1 MKMTS
6 IKLRLNVLFVVIISV
21 LLLAFSAVSYFRT
34 QATLERNNH
43 HQVQMALQRLSTNL
57 PSLLW
62 SFDSEQ
68 ISKNLD
74 SEMSASFLTGIIIR
88 SGDKV
93 LAGVARGADGSAI
106 TAVKEAPAADFS
118 REVELFYQEDG
129 KANPVGKATVYV
141 STAEI
146 RDALGQELW
155 RALAQV
161 LILDV
166 VIVIALTSILNSM
179 VLNPL
184 AHVGHAL
191 REIAQGDADL
201 TRRLPRA
208 STDEFNDVAE
218 GFNTF
223 VEHLQNIM
231 LQIRQSVTTISDASS
246 EIARGNLDLSARTES
261 QASSLEQTAASMA
274 EITNTVKQN
283 AESAQQAN
291 HMVGAAAE
299 VAARGGAVVKEVVQ
313 TMGAINASSRKIVDI
328 ISVIDGIAFQ
338 TNILALNAA
347 VEAARAGEQ
356 GRGFAVVASEVRS
369 LAGRSAAA
377 AKEIKALIDESVT
390 NVDIGSRLVDQ
401 AGATM
406 TEIED
411 SVSKVTG
418 IMAEIHAATDAQ
430 TLGISQINEAVRQMD
445 DSTQQNAALVEQAAA
460 AASSMQNQATQ
471 LATAVGMF
479 KLSEASASGQ
489 MLALR

>member
-21 LLLAFSAVSYFRT
+21 LLLAFSAVNYFKT
-34 QATLERNNH
+34 QAALERDNT
-43 HQVQMALQRLSTNL
+43 HQVQMALERLSTNL

-62 SFDSEQ
+62 SFDSTQ
-68 ISKNLD
+68 ISKNLH
-74 SEMSASFLTGIIIR
+74 SEMSASFVTGILIR

-93 LAGVARGADGSAI
+93 LAGVARGADGQAVAA
-106 TAVKEAPAADFS
+106 TAAPTADFS

-146 RDALGQELW
+146 RDALAHELW

-166 VIVIALTSILNSM
+166 VIVIALSSILNSM

-184 AHVGHAL
+184 AHIGHAL

-208 STDEFNDVAE
+208 NTDEFNDVAE

-246 EIARGNLDLSARTES
+246 EIARGNLDLSSRTES
-261 QASSLEQTAASMA
+261 QASSLEQTAASMQ
-274 EITNTVKQN
+274 EMTHTVQQN

-299 VAARGGAVVKEVVQ
+299 VAARGGTVVKEVVQ

-430 TLGISQINEAVRQMD
+430 TLGISQINEAIRQMD

-471 LATAVGMF
+471 LAAAVGMF
-479 KLSEASASGQ
+479 KLSEAPASGRR
-489 MLALR
+489 LALR

>member
-21 LLLAFSAVSYFRT
+21 LLLAFSAVNYFKT
-34 QATLERNNH
+34 QATLERDNT
-43 HQVQMALQRLSTNL
+43 HQVQMALERLSTNL

-62 SFDSEQ
+62 SFDSTQ
-68 ISKNLD
+68 ISKNLH
-74 SEMSASFLTGIIIR
+74 SEMSASFVTGIIIR

-93 LAGVARGADGSAI
+93 LAGVARGADGQTVAA
-106 TAVKEAPAADFS
+106 TAAPAADFS

-166 VIVIALTSILNSM
+166 VIVIALSSILNSM

-299 VAARGGAVVKEVVQ
+299 VAARGGTVVKEVVQ

-445 DSTQQNAALVEQAAA
+445 DSTQQNAALVEEAAA

-471 LATAVGMF
+471 LAAAVGMF
-479 KLSEASASGQ
+479 KLSEASASGR

>member
-1 MKMTS
+1 MTS

-34 QATLERNNH
+34 KSTLERNNA
-43 HQVQMALQRLSTNL
+43 HQVEMALKRLSTNL

-68 ISKNLD
+68 LSKNLD
-74 SEMSASFLTGIIIR
+74 SEMSASFLNGIIIT
-88 SGDKV
+88 SGQKV
-93 LAGVARGADGSAI
+93 LGGVSRGGDGKTVAA
-106 TAVKEAPAADFS
+106 TQPPAADFS
-118 REVELFYQEDG
+118 KEVELFFHDGG
-129 KANPVGKATVYV
+129 KANPVGKAVIYV
-141 STAEI
+141 STEEI
-146 RDALGQELW
+146 REALGQELL
-155 RALAQV
+155 RALLQV

-166 VIVIALTSILNSM
+166 VIVIALSSILNSM

-191 REIAQGDADL
+191 REIGQGDADL

-208 STDEFNDVAE
+208 NTDEFNDVAE

-223 VEHLQNIM
+223 VERLQKIM
-231 LQIRQSVTTISDASS
+231 VQITQSVGTISHASE
-246 EIARGNLDLSARTES
+246 EIARGNMDLSARTES
-261 QASSLEQTAASMA
+261 QASSLEQTAASMD
-274 EITNTVKQN
+274 EITNTVRQN
-283 AESAQQAN
+283 ADSAQQAN
-291 HMVGAAAE
+291 QMVGAAAE

-377 AKEIKALIDESVT
+377 AKEIKGLIDESVA
-390 NVDIGSRLVDQ
+390 NVGIGSRLVDQ
-401 AGATM
+401 AGSTM
-406 TEIED
+406 TDIED

-430 TLGISQINEAVRQMD
+430 TLGISQINEAIRQID
-445 DSTQQNAALVEQAAA
+445 NNTQQNAALVEEAAA
-460 AASSMQNQATQ
+460 AAGSMQTQASH
-471 LATAVGMF
+471 LAQAVSVF
-479 KLSEASASGQ
+479 RLSESASSSRL
-489 MLALR
+489 LALR